1 MNNDLSDLSDLSLNS
16 CILSMPQGGH
26 AAVCGEGFDG
36 YGDKMK
42 DMAGFPQGQSS
53 IWDSKIHAKT
63 HAGVIESQAAAVS
76 GAAVA
81 CDGATLSQIGNSFP
95 QMASM
100 SGGNGDKMEPISK
113 NYYVVHSGGASALA
127 IPDIET
133 GSTVTIK
140 TTRYDGSATNFT
152 INFPAGQD
160 VETYVKQGDGSIRP
174 YLKVIKGGV
183 HIMAN
188 RGGSVTYLKTTI
200 QGRPTWLIMNEFG
213 GNSLFKP
220 MGLSL
225 TSDVLRSSMISM

>member
-1 MNNDLSDLSDLSLNS
+1 MSYSEPPMNNDLSALSELSINS
-16 CILSMPQGGH
+16 CILSMPQVGH
-26 AAVCGEGFDG
+26 APVCG
-36 YGDKMK
+36 
-42 DMAGFPQGQSS
+42 AGLDFQQGQAS
-53 IWDSKIHAKT
+53 IWDSQINQQAPQM
-63 HAGVIESQAAAVS
+63 VVESQAAALS
-76 GAAVA
+76 AAESMA
-81 CDGATLSQIGNSFP
+81 RLSQIGNSYP

-100 SGGNGDKMEPISK
+100 TSGMGEKMMPIMK
-113 NYYVVHSGGASALA
+113 NYYAIHSGGSSSLA
-127 IPDIET
+127 VPDVDT

-152 INFPAGQD
+152 INFPTGHD

-188 RGGSVTYLKTTI
+188 RGGSVTYLKTMI
-200 QGRPTWLIMNEFG
+200 EGRHTWLIMNEFG

-225 TSDVLRSSMISM
+225 TPDALRSSMLLA